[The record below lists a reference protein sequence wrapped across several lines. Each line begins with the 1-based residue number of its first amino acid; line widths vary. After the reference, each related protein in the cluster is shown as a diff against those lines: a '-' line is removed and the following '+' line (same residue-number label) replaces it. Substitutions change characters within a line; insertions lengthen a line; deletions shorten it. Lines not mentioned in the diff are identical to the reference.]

1 MSVRTLAAAG
11 LLVSASWIGLSTAA
25 PAYALCE
32 PYSGGCATPPPT
44 SGGGGGTD
52 QPIGGGTEQ
61 PGTGNPGTDAPGTEN
76 PGTGTGGGPGTP
88 AGPKA
93 NVPTGGTTSNP
104 AALPFTGGELVL
116 MTAVGAGALA
126 GGTALVLA
134 GRRKA
139 QPAV

>member
-32 PYSGGCATPPPT
+32 PYSGGCASPPPT
-44 SGGGGGTD
+44 SGGGGTD
-52 QPIGGGTEQ
+52 QRIGGGTEQ
-61 PGTGNPGTDAPGTEN
+61 PGTGNPGTDTPD
-76 PGTGTGGGPGTP
+76 TGTGGGPGGGTP
-88 AGPKA
+88 GGPKA
-93 NVPTGGTTSNP
+93 NVPTGGTVSNP

-126 GGTALVLA
+126 GGAALVVA